1 MAELGQAYS
10 PHIAATALETM
21 GRIDDLRGV
30 ARLVQQAQ
38 TLFGVSKK
46 RIQQQRILSLHDF
59 LQRTQHVVIQ
69 MCLSHLFAP

>member
-1 MAELGQAYS
+1 
-10 PHIAATALETM
+10 M

-46 RIQQQRILSLHDF
+46 RIQQQRILALHDF
-59 LQRTQHVVIQ
+59 PQRTQYAVIQ